1 VNLFVRN
8 LAWRV
13 TDEEL
18 RAYFEP
24 YGTVTSAR
32 VVLDRDTGRSRGFG
46 FVEMT
51 DSSEAERAIR
61 SLNGATLDGRVI
73 AVDEARERP
82 PR

>member
-1 VNLFVRN
+1 MNLFVRN

-13 TDEEL
+13 TDAEL
-18 RAYFEP
+18 LAYFEP
-24 YGTVTSAR
+24 YGNVTSAR

-46 FVEMT
+46 FVEMP
-51 DSSEAERAIR
+51 DSGEAERAIR